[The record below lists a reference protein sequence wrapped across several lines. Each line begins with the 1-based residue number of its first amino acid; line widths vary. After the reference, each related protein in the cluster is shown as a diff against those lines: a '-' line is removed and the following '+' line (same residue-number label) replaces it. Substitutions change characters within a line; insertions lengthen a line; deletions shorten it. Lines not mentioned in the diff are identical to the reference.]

1 MLWSKQRELNSLI
14 KILIPQQYKS
24 DRKKAFSF
32 LSRISMLPVDLVVFS
47 FIFQLWN
54 PSEINQFA
62 LVFVVNEKWTRL
74 IHSQS
79 HISKGLNPGH
89 MIQERHKVET
99 RSNCDTK
106 LCFFAVISGGIL
118 SLNIT
123 KCVYIFYPR
132 GHLSCNFGRFSSCSK
147 VKYDFGLWICASTE

>member
-1 MLWSKQRELNSLI
+1 M
-14 KILIPQQYKS
+14 
-24 DRKKAFSF
+24 
-32 LSRISMLPVDLVVFS
+32 VVFS
-47 FIFQLWN
+47 FIFQRWN

-89 MIQERHKVET
+89 MIQERDKVET

-106 LCFFAVISGGIL
+106 LCFFAVISGGIR
-118 SLNIT
+118 SLNIARHF
-123 KCVYIFYPR
+123 YILYPR
-132 GHLSCNFGRFSSCSK
+132 GHLSCDFGRFSPCSK
-147 VKYDFGLWICASTE
+147 VKYDFGLWICASTEQAIQSGHCRCSRWPWRILRHFRIYSGLRWDDFWNVFFLEKK

>member
-89 MIQERHKVET
+89 MIQERDKVKT

-106 LCFFAVISGGIL
+106 QYFFAVFSGGIR
-118 SLNIT
+118 SLTIT
-123 KCVYIFYPR
+123 RIVYIFYPR
-132 GHLSCNFGRFSSCSK
+132 GHLSCNFGRFSPCFK